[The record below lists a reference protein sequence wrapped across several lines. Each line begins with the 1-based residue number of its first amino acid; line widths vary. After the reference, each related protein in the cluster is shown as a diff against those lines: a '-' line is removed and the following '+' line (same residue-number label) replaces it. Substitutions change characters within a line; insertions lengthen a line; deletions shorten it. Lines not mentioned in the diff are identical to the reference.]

1 MNKIHIAPDIIPL
14 LEKGS
19 YKVIRQGD
27 SVFIQ
32 VNSKKVDFSQSP
44 FSTIENSSVA
54 GKLQSLNLVPDLL
67 NYNLLLMAK
76 QLSMRLS
83 PQLINL
89 ARNIGIKFPG
99 NEKKAGEIVLLLKSK
114 GIKPTLALVE
124 QLLSEVT
131 EISDKKDQTDFT
143 DEEKQKSPYDENL
156 ILEFLKNLSTG
167 DKKAGTLS
175 VLNHLPQTKKSAP
188 GFSWVILPFSIVSA
202 QNTDKVFG
210 EGTIKVLLNTTS
222 NSASK
227 IHIETSYQNEKYIFH
242 FELSNGLPVKLH
254 WSDGK
259 QSESKSETERL
270 SSYVNNLPVFWH
282 VYEELENLG
291 QGLDKLE
298 TVEAML

>member
-32 VNSKKVDFSQSP
+32 VNSKKVDFSQEP
-44 FSTIENSSVA
+44 FSAIENSSVFNR
-54 GKLQSLNLVPDLL
+54 LQSLNLIPDLL

-83 PQLINL
+83 PELINL
-89 ARNIGIKFPG
+89 ARNIGLRFPG
-99 NEKKAGEIVLLLKSK
+99 KEKKAGEIVLLLKSK
-114 GIKPTLALVE
+114 GIRPTVALVE
-124 QLLSEVT
+124 QLLNEMSAKTDNDGTSE
-131 EISDKKDQTDFT
+131 K
-143 DEEKQKSPYDENL
+143 KQKDSSSPENI
-156 ILEFLKNLSTG
+156 ILEFFKSLP
-167 DKKAGTLS
+167 DEKAPAGALT
-175 VLNHLPQTKKSAP
+175 VLNHLPHTKKLDQDL
-188 GFSWVILPFSIVSA
+188 SWVILPFSIVSTED
-202 QNTDKVFG
+202 TDIVFG
-210 EGTIKVLLNTTS
+210 EGSMKILLNTRS

-227 IHIETSYQNEKYIFH
+227 IHIETSWYDENFIFH

-259 QSESKSETERL
+259 KAETKSETNRL
-270 SSYVNNLPVFWH
+270 SACINGIPVIWH
-282 VYEELENLG
+282 IYEELENLG